1 MTLNGLDISEYQ
13 STTPPLG
20 GQSFVFARA
29 TYDCHPDAK
38 FAQHMS
44 AARMAGIVRGAYHF
58 ATGRSSADAQA
69 QAFLT
74 AAGDAHLLA
83 VDFENDSVPASA
95 ALVQALIASIKAKDP
110 RHRKVG
116 LYHSESGF
124 PELGQDFDWVAHW
137 GAAFPARHWQF
148 HQYTSDGSLAGYS
161 GRLDLDRFNG
171 DLPALHA
178 LAGIAPTYSLHI
190 AANATVMVAT
200 LSASGCISAW
210 TSRKWGP
217 KPSSAP
223 CRAPVNKKGCAHGG
237 ANVAY
242 VTRGVF
248 SDRWVRVGD
257 GVTVV
262 SQ

>member
-13 STTPPLG
+13 ASTPPLG
-20 GQSFVFARA
+20 AQSFVFARA

-38 FAQHMS
+38 FGQHMS

-58 ATGRSSADAQA
+58 ATGRSTAPAQA
-69 QAFLT
+69 SAFLN

-83 VDFENDSVPASA
+83 VDFESDSVPASA
-95 ALVQALIASIKAKDP
+95 ALVQAIIASIRANDP

-148 HQYTSDGSLAGYS
+148 HQYTSDGSLAGYA

-171 DLPALHA
+171 DLTALHA
-178 LAGIAPTYSLHI
+178 LAGIATSYTLNI
-190 AANATVMVAT
+190 AAGAEVMVAT
-200 LSASGCISAW
+200 VSASGCIAGW
-210 TSRKWGP
+210 TTRRWGSRA
-217 KPSSAP
+217 SSAP
-223 CRAPVNKKGCAHGG
+223 CRAPVSKPGCKHGE
-237 ANVAY
+237 AIVAY

-248 SDRWVRVGD
+248 SGRWVRVGD
-257 GVTVV
+257 GTRV
-262 SQ
+262 SES